1 MKKNWDLEEL
11 IEYITFMQN
20 ELDLLKDKTKE
31 TQLGFAILFKFF
43 QYEARFPSNKKEVPK
58 DIISFIS
65 KQLNLKSI
73 LFDSYKW
80 NGRTIMYHKAKIR
93 MHFNFRKSTTKDA
106 ENMIEWLSK
115 LVFSYNENTDN
126 LVQLTYDKYKELRVE
141 LPTLD
146 RITRI
151 VKAAIHKNEN
161 QFFQE
166 VFKKLS
172 KDTILKIDSLIN
184 NLISSEKKEVKCET
198 EITFTELRA
207 DPGRTSLD
215 SILREIS
222 KLKSIKNLELPEDLF
237 KKISNKILKK
247 YKQRVTSE
255 DIRELRRHPE
265 TTRYTLVSAVFWIR
279 EREITDN
286 LIELLIQTIH
296 KINVRAEGQAPFFSR
311 KPHIENKKT

>member
-1 MKKNWDLEEL
+1 M
-11 IEYITFMQN
+11 
-20 ELDLLKDKTKE
+20 
-31 TQLGFAILFKFF
+31 
-43 QYEARFPSNKKEVPK
+43 
-58 DIISFIS
+58 
-65 KQLNLKSI
+65 
-73 LFDSYKW
+73 
-80 NGRTIMYHKAKIR
+80 
-93 MHFNFRKSTTKDA
+93 
-106 ENMIEWLSK
+106 
-115 LVFSYNENTDN
+115 
-126 LVQLTYDKYKELRVE
+126 RVE

-184 NLISSEKKEVKCET
+184 NLISSEKKEVNCET

-265 TTRYTLVSAVFWIR
+265 TIRYTLVSAFFWIR